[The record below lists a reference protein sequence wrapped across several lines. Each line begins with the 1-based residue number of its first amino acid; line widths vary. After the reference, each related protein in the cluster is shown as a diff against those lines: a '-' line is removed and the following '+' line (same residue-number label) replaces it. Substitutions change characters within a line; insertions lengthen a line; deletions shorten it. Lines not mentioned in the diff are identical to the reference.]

1 MAETDSLIRFPEGSS
16 LLRVHIL
23 NMSSSVEIPR
33 IIFSNARELTLF
45 SISYLEATKLLP
57 LNASF

>member
-16 LLRVHIL
+16 LLWVHIL

-33 IIFSNARELTLF
+33 INFSNARELTLLTT
-45 SISYLEATKLLP
+45 SLDC
-57 LNASF
+57 

>member
-16 LLRVHIL
+16 LLWVHIL

-33 IIFSNARELTLF
+33 INFSNARELTLF

-57 LNASF
+57 LIASC